1 MNKLMINIHAT
12 CISINQN
19 GVLLLGQSGSGKS
32 DLALRLIMN
41 KGAELVADDRADVFA
56 KDGRLYACSPEN
68 IRGLLE
74 VRGIGIVNMP
84 FAENAEV
91 KLAVELV
98 SEPKKAERMPAAH
111 EYQILGCLVPLIKLY
126 PFEASVVDKVVIKLN
141 AVVDF

>member
-1 MNKLMINIHAT
+1 MNKLTVNIHAT
-12 CISINQN
+12 CVSINQN
-19 GVLLLGQSGSGKS
+19 GILLLGQSGSGKS

-56 KDGRLYACSPEN
+56 KDGKLYACAPEN

-98 SEPKKAERMPAAH
+98 SEPKKAERMPAAQ
-111 EYQILGCLVPLIKLY
+111 EYQILGCSVPLIKLY
-126 PFEASVVDKVVIKLN
+126 PFEASAPDKVVIKLN
-141 AVVDF
+141 ADVAF